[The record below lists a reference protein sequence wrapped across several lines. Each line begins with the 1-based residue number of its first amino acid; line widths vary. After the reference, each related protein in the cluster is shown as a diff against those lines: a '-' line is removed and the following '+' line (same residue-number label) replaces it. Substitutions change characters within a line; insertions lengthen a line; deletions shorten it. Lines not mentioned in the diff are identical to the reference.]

1 MHHDAHLP
9 DIGESKAVSALLTAA
24 SPAHMATL
32 LHGSELRWNLKDL
45 VAMETLE
52 QLRLRG
58 TTTRSSALAARLA
71 IEHLAMRLHNTT
83 TPALRRLHI
92 VYTLIRNLGR
102 TDKPE
107 LDDALAVLESWM
119 STGRSHSFASAV
131 ISRASELAH
140 NSTLVTNEVA
150 IRLREIIRTIQ
161 ANYPKEVES

>member
-1 MHHDAHLP
+1 MHRDAHLP
-9 DIGESKAVSALLTAA
+9 DIGESKAVSALLAAA

-71 IEHLAMRLHNTT
+71 IEHLAMRLHTT

-107 LDDALAVLESWM
+107 LEDALAVLESWM

-131 ISRASELAH
+131 ISRATELAH